1 MFNNDDF
8 GKYLLSE
15 LKQTKGNFNFSK
27 TIVTYHD
34 KYFSSKKLFL
44 NKES

>member
-8 GKYLLSE
+8 GGYLLSE
-15 LKQTKGNFNFSK
+15 LKQTSSNFNFSK
-27 TIVTYHD
+27 AIVTYHD
-34 KYFSSKKLFL
+34 KYFSKKKLFS